1 MTPQWIGAG
10 DYLPKKLVFMILVF
24 VIDSDFEDIMDVLYI
39 AAGEKDQS
47 IYMFIVHLLSLSTY
61 KVNTFCQTGA
71 RVLYSV

>member
-10 DYLPKKLVFMILVF
+10 DYLPKKLVFMILVL

-47 IYMFIVHLLSLSTY
+47 IYICSLFIFCLCLLT
-61 KVNTFCQTGA
+61 K
-71 RVLYSV
+71 